1 MRPVKPSKKGKT
13 TRKVITRLSFNL
25 VFWCLLFIFILA
37 VRYYDIGKI
46 AFINLPVHIPISRI
60 IVNGLILGFSIGFF
74 YTLVETWLESRQLYN
89 HSLGMIILL
98 RTLYLFLVSGV
109 VLSVVAFLNY
119 LMDVRQDN
127 INELV
132 TNPVTY
138 IFSATVRF
146 LLTGALI
153 GNFILSIFHT
163 LRSKIGAQ
171 EFNNLLT
178 GKYREPKVE
187 NRAFMFL
194 DLKSSTTIAEQLGHR
209 LYSQLIQ
216 DCFRDL
222 TSSLIKTEAEVYQY
236 VGDEAVLSWPLEVA
250 MDDENCINAYFYF
263 KEELE
268 KRSEYYQQT
277 YGLQPVFKAGVNIG
291 QVTVVEVGVL
301 KRSIVYHS
309 DVLNTAA
316 RIQSLCN
323 QYQKL
328 LLVSEAIRNNIE
340 EGKFSFELI
349 GDVLLRGKVKHVK
362 IFAVE
367 PLLWE

>member
-1 MRPVKPSKKGKT
+1 MRQVKPSKRGKAA
-13 TRKVITRLSFNL
+13 RKFVTRLSFNL

-37 VRYYDIGKI
+37 IRYYDIGNI
-46 AFINLPVHIPISRI
+46 AFINLPVHIPTSRI

-74 YTLVETWLESRQLYN
+74 YTLVEGWLESQQIYN

-98 RTLYLFLVSGV
+98 RTSCLFVVSGL

-132 TNPVTY
+132 TNPLNY

-153 GNFILSIFHT
+153 GNFVLSIFHT

-178 GKYREPKVE
+178 GKYRQPKVE

-194 DLKSSTTIAEQLGHR
+194 DLKSSTSIAERLGHR

-222 TSSLIKTEAEVYQY
+222 TSSLVKTQAEVYQY
-236 VGDEAVLSWPLEVA
+236 VGDEAVLSWPLEIA
-250 MDDENCINAYFYF
+250 MENENCINAYFYF
-263 KEELE
+263 KEELKN
-268 KRSEYYQQT
+268 KREHYEQA

-323 QYQKL
+323 QYQRL
-328 LLVSEAIRNNIE
+328 LLVSDAIKDQVE
-340 EGKFSFELI
+340 DGKFSFELI
-349 GDVLLRGKVKHVK
+349 GDVLLRGKSEKVR
-362 IFAVE
+362 IFAVD
-367 PLLWE
+367 PV

>member
-1 MRPVKPSKKGKT
+1 MHQVKPSKKGKT
-13 TRKVITRLSFNL
+13 VRNISKRLLFNL
-25 VFWCLLFIFILA
+25 IFWCLVFIFILA

-46 AFINLPVHIPISRI
+46 AFINLPVHIPTSRI
-60 IVNGLILGFSIGFF
+60 IVNGLILGISIGFF
-74 YTLVETWLESRQLYN
+74 YTLVESWLESQELYH

-98 RTLYLFLVSGV
+98 RTSYLFLVSGV

-119 LMDVRQDN
+119 LMDVKQDN

-132 TNPVTY
+132 TNPLTY

-146 LLTGALI
+146 LLIGALV

-163 LRSKIGAQ
+163 LRAKIGSQ
-171 EFNNLLT
+171 DFNNLLT

-194 DLKSSTTIAEQLGHR
+194 DLKSSTTIAEELGHR
-209 LYSQLIQ
+209 LYSQLIR

-222 TSSLIKTEAEVYQY
+222 SSSLVKTKAQVYQY
-236 VGDEAVLSWPLEVA
+236 VGDEAVLSWTLKNALEE
-250 MDDENCINAYFYF
+250 ENCINAYFHF

-268 KRSEYYQQT
+268 QKKEYYQQT

-291 QVTVVEVGVL
+291 LVTVVEVGVL
-301 KRSIVYHS
+301 KRTIVYHS

-323 QYQKL
+323 QYQRL
-328 LLVSEAIRNNIE
+328 LLVSEAIKNQIG

-349 GDVLLRGKVKHVK
+349 GDVLLKGKTKNVK
-362 IFAVE
+362 IYAVE
-367 PLLWE
+367 QI